1 MKVLVAVK
9 RIIDSAVKIRV
20 KPDGSG
26 IETDQVR
33 MIMNP
38 FDEIAVEE
46 AVRLKDKGLAEE
58 VIVVSIS
65 SESSQEILRSALA
78 MGADQAIF
86 ITTDQ
91 PTEPLQV
98 AHLLKAVIERESPR
112 LVILGKQAIDDDCNQ
127 TGQMLAALLD
137 WPQGTFVS
145 ECIIEEGRV
154 RVTREIDEGLETISL
169 RLPAVITTDLRL
181 NTPRYT
187 TLHNIMKAKSKPLK
201 TLTPEELQVSLYTH
215 LKILKVERPPEKN
228 GGVKI
233 SNIKELLNILKEKH
247 KVLP

>member
-20 KPDGSG
+20 KADGSG

-65 SESSQEILRSALA
+65 SASSQEILRSALA

-181 NTPRYT
+181 NTPRYA
-187 TLHNIMKAKSKPLK
+187 TLRNIMKAKSKPLK
-201 TLTPEELQVSLYTH
+201 TLTPEELQVSLCTH
-215 LKILKVERPPEKN
+215 LKILKVECPPEKS

-233 SNIKELLNILKEKH
+233 NNIKELLNILKEKH